1 MYMNNERE
9 QIKIDVL
16 TLAAISI
23 VAWAL
28 VVIMHE
34 IVGHAGFAALMGIP
48 VRAVSTTTVF
58 LEWNQIKTIDEYRL
72 IHVGG
77 TFMNLVTGGIALI
90 LLHYGKRFSKSSRY
104 FLWMFSTM
112 SFVVVIMY
120 LISATA
126 IGAGDWME
134 VITDLEPRSLFVAM
148 IVFAGILF
156 AIPGYT
162 LPLRAWMP
170 DLKGD
175 RSALLKVTVIPVLV
189 VIIIQTLSV
198 LGSPFAFNA
207 PGIGH
212 LGASIFIFIHFILWL
227 IIVNIFPVSRS
238 SEELEALG
246 LKRSPLWLVAGVAVL
261 IIFVL
266 ILGPGLGP
274 LAEDPRLG

>member
-1 MYMNNERE
+1 MNNEKSKVR
-9 QIKIDVL
+9 IDAL
-16 TLAAISI
+16 TLAAIAI

-34 IVGHAGFAALMGIP
+34 IVGHAGIAALLGVP
-48 VRAVSTTTVF
+48 VRAVSTTTVY
-58 LEWNQIKTIDEYRL
+58 LEWSQIRTVEDYRL
-72 IHVGG
+72 IHIGG
-77 TFMNLVTGGIALI
+77 TLMNLVTGVIALVI
-90 LLHYGKRFSKSSRY
+90 LYFGKRLSRAMRY

-126 IGAGDWME
+126 VGGGDWME
-134 VITDLEPRSLFVAM
+134 VITDLEPRNLFVAL
-148 IVFAGILF
+148 IVGAGILF
-156 AIPGYT
+156 AIPGYV

-170 DLKGD
+170 DLKGN
-175 RSALLKVTVIPVLV
+175 RSTLLKVTVIPVLV

-198 LGSPFAFNA
+198 LGSPFAYD
-207 PGIGH
+207 PQGIGH
-212 LGASIFIFIHFILWL
+212 MGASIFMLIHFILWL
-227 IIVNIFPVSRS
+227 VLVNVLPVSEPS
-238 SEELEALG
+238 KELEAIG
-246 LKRSPLWLVAGVAVL
+246 LKRSTLWLLAGAAAL

>member
-1 MYMNNERE
+1 MNNERK
-9 QIKIDVL
+9 QVKIDVL

-48 VRAVSTTTVF
+48 VRAVSTTTVY
-58 LEWNQIKTIDEYRL
+58 LEWSQIKTIGEYRL
-72 IHVGG
+72 IHIGG
-77 TFMNLVTGGIALI
+77 TFLNLVTGGIALI
-90 LLHYGKRFSKSSRY
+90 LLHYGKKFSKSMRY

-134 VITDLEPRSLFVAM
+134 VITDLEPRSLYIAI

-156 AIPGYT
+156 AIPGFT
-162 LPLRAWMP
+162 MPLRAWMP
-170 DLKGD
+170 DLRSD
-175 RSALLKVTVIPVLV
+175 RSSLLKVTIIPVLV

-198 LGSPFAFNA
+198 LGSPFAFDST
-207 PGIGH
+207 GIGH

-227 IIVNIFPVSRS
+227 VLVNFVPVSRS
-238 SEELEALG
+238 SEELESIG
-246 LKRSPLWLVAGVAVL
+246 LKRSTLWLVASAAVL

>member
-1 MYMNNERE
+1 MNNERK

-28 VVIMHE
+28 VVTMHE

-58 LEWNQIKTIDEYRL
+58 LEWSQIETIDQYRL

-77 TFMNLVTGGIALI
+77 TFLNLVTGGIALI
-90 LLHYGKRFSKSSRY
+90 LLHYGKSFSKSTRY
-104 FLWMFSTM
+104 FLWTFSTM

-126 IGAGDWME
+126 VGAGDWME
-134 VITDLEPRSLFVAM
+134 VITDLEPRNLFVAI
-148 IVFAGILF
+148 IVSAGILF
-156 AIPGYT
+156 AIPGYA

-175 RSALLKVTVIPVLV
+175 RAALLKVTIIPVLV
-189 VIIIQTLSV
+189 VIVIQTLSV
-198 LGSPFAFNA
+198 LGSPFAFDSQ
-207 PGIGH
+207 GLGH
-212 LGASIFIFIHFILWL
+212 LGASVFIFIHFILWL
-227 IIVNIFPVSRS
+227 VLVNIVPVSRS
-238 SEELEALG
+238 SEALESIG
-246 LKRSPLWLVAGVAVL
+246 LKRSTLWLAAGAAVL
-261 IIFVL
+261 IIFVF